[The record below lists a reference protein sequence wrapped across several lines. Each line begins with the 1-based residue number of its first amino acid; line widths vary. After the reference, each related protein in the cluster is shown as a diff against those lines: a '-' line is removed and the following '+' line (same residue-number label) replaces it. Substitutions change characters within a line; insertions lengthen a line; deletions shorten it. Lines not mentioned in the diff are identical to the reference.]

1 MTVYIVFGDE
11 PRTDGDNILG
21 VFASFDLAHNFVE
34 TYYSDSIYPPTIM
47 DFEVEGIE
55 NGRG

>member
-21 VFASFDLAHNFVE
+21 VFASFDLANNFVE
-34 TYYSDSIYPPTIM
+34 KYFSDSIYTIIA
-47 DFEVEGIE
+47 FEVEGIE
-55 NGRG
+55 KGCG